1 MREAN
6 LDLLVE
12 ASGFTK
18 KKMAEFDELTEEQV
32 RVKEEL
38 GGSDSDDETDVC
50 IHYRACSHWGVVDSH
65 SLDYLGVVYVFPLSS
80 FGCCFTLERE
90 ML

>member
-38 GGSDSDDETDVC
+38 GESDSDDGETDVC
-50 IHYRACSHWGVVDSH
+50 LRFRVVVTWGWFLTRFRTSQVFAYIHFGILH
-65 SLDYLGVVYVFPLSS
+65 SVAHCLGA
-80 FGCCFTLERE
+80 
-90 ML
+90 